1 MRTGSIARR
10 TAESEPRVRRGYFES
25 RHGQLHVY
33 TAMPAGGGFEEGT
46 ALLCLHAGPTSGG
59 TFRGF
64 LAAMGRDRSV
74 YAPDLPGNGESDAP
88 PARPS
93 IADYATA
100 VGDFLETMRIRQ
112 IDVLGHHTSALIAAE
127 LAIERPQ
134 QIRRLVMVG
143 VPVLTEAERTSFSV
157 APWPLAPAEDGSHL
171 VPEWRRTLETRGSA
185 VPLEIVARSFAEKL
199 RNGPTASWGMSA
211 AAQYRC
217 AERLPRITQPVL
229 VLRPR
234 DDLWEAT
241 WRARELLPEAR
252 IVDLPEH
259 GQALFEAAPQAV
271 VGAVKDFLSSQSA

>member
-1 MRTGSIARR
+1 MRTGSMARR
-10 TAESEPRVRRGYFES
+10 TVESEPRVRRGYFEC

-33 TAMPAGGGFEEGT
+33 NAIPAGGGFEEGT
-46 ALLCLHAGPTSGG
+46 ALLCLHAGPASGG
-59 TFRGF
+59 AFQAF

-100 VGDFLETMRIRQ
+100 VGDFLQTMRIRQ

-143 VPVLTEAERTSFSV
+143 VPVLTEAERVSFRG

-185 VPLEIVARSFAEKL
+185 VPLEIAARSFADKL
-199 RNGPTASWGMSA
+199 RNGPSASWGMSA

-217 AERLPRITQPVL
+217 TERLPLITQPVL

-241 WRARELLPEAR
+241 WRARELLPGAR
-252 IVDLPEH
+252 IVDLPDH
-259 GQALFEAAPQAV
+259 GQALFEAAPEAV
-271 VGAVKDFLSSQSA
+271 VEAVKDFLADNM